1 MAVKFLV
8 SLSIEFEDEFRNV
21 THETTI
27 KRLSKHVHFVYT
39 RCTIKLLIVSTSN
52 CTKNANIDLKKSTLK
67 KTLRLSFQTERLRGD
82 LEIFFSALVV
92 FLASLQRLNLF
103 LI

>member
-67 KTLRLSFQTERLRGD
+67 KLCDFHFKRSGFEGISKYFSVPLSYFWHRY
-82 LEIFFSALVV
+82 SA
-92 FLASLQRLNLF
+92 
-103 LI
+103 